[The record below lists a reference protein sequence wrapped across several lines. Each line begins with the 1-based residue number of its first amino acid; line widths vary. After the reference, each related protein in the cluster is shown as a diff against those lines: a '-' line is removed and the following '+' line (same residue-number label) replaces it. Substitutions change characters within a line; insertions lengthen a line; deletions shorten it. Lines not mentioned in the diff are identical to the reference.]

1 MIHSP
6 LTYSNTVLNVTHNPL
21 THNQH
26 HNTFSSMDIKVR
38 IEQRIRELRSK
49 LGISQEQLALR
60 SELDRTYMTS
70 VENGKRNISIQ
81 NIKKIIDALETTF
94 EEFFKG
100 FDYKN

>member
-1 MIHSP
+1 
-6 LTYSNTVLNVTHNPL
+6 
-21 THNQH
+21 
-26 HNTFSSMDIKVR
+26 MDIKIR
-38 IEQRIRELRSK
+38 IGQRIRELRSK

-100 FDYKN
+100 FDHKT

>member
-1 MIHSP
+1 
-6 LTYSNTVLNVTHNPL
+6 
-21 THNQH
+21 
-26 HNTFSSMDIKVR
+26 MDIKLR
-38 IEQRIRELRSK
+38 IGQRIRELRSK

-81 NIKKIIDALETTF
+81 NIQKIIDALETTF